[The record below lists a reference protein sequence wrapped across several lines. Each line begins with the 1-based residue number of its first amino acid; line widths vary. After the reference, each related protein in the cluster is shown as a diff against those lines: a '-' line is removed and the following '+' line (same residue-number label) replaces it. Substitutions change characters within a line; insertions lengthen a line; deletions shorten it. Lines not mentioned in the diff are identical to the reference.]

1 MLGRVVTNNMR
12 MNGFIDDLRVY
23 NIELSQAQVT
33 AIYGNGSGDIGS
45 PVHQGSLL

>member
-1 MLGRVVTNNMR
+1 MR

-33 AIYGNGSGDIGS
+33 AIYEMAAGILE
-45 PVHQGSLL
+45 VR